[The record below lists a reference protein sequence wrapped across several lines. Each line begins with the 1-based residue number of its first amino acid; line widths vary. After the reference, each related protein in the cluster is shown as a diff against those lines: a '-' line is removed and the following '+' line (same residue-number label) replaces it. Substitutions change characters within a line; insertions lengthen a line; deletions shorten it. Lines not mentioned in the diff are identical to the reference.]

1 MRWEEADRFYKR
13 ARRYLA
19 PALVLLMLQ
28 NAETA
33 EKRRSALCHLIF
45 ATLGFFTFIKAFS
58 GLWLQMRL
66 LSSFARLAAS
76 PAVGK
81 SSAAASCISTKP
93 LRSGTR
99 C

>member
-58 GLWLQMRL
+58 GLWLQMSVFKL
-66 LSSFARLAAS
+66 LR
-76 PAVGK
+76 P
-81 SSAAASCISTKP
+81 SCGFS
-93 LRSGTR
+93 RR
-99 C
+99 W